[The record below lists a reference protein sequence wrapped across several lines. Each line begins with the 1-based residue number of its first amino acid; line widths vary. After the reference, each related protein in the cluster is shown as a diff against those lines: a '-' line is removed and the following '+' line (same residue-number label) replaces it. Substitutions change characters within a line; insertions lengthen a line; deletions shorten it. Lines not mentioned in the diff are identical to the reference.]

1 MTHRAAPFTPGEPN
15 ATRTSSG
22 WWADD
27 YGIVGPYKPGHGPR
41 SDPREAFSTGPS
53 VGEVFPDISAMDQ
66 TGTMVDVHEARSGA
80 PAVVVFSR
88 ATVW

>member
-1 MTHRAAPFTPGEPN
+1 MTNRASPFTPGEPN
-15 ATRTSSG
+15 ATKTSSG
-22 WWADD
+22 WADD

-53 VGEVFPDISAMDQ
+53 IGDPFPEIVAMDQ
-66 TGTMVDVHEARSGA
+66 TGAKVDVHEARDGG